1 MRSLWRASK
10 GLGSLSNWWQNR
22 FQPLMVGLLGA
33 VLVMLFLGLASWNS
47 KRLEQTLLQV
57 QINKA
62 SSSLESIERLSRE
75 FLLSLERSEASL
87 EGMGS
92 DGSWFGSGA
101 SLQEALVGGLVDLAK
116 DLDEAEREGGLDTQ
130 KLARLA
136 MDHSFRA
143 VCFLDGKGEV
153 LFSYGPLVEEF
164 LVEARRLL
172 ASGDVVSVRL
182 VPRRSEPG
190 NASCVVVRR
199 ESLPGAVLLA
209 LGKEDLALWRAR
221 VSLQEAMAV
230 AGWTSGIIYMLVRDS
245 KGFIWAQGG
254 EIPPIQEPGMDGR
267 PRWRSLGGKKALEM
281 ALPVRVGE
289 GTGLEAV
296 VGLDPSEMEE
306 LLDRNRIQIYL
317 STAMMS
323 ILALLGVVLLHR
335 SQSRHQARLREMN
348 QRLHQSER
356 LMALGRLAGVVAH
369 EVRNPLNAISMAV
382 QRLAKEYS
390 PEEPD
395 KREEF
400 SRISQVVRGEISRI
414 NRIVEEFLG
423 LARKGDLQVRE
434 IPVAELLGRL
444 KILMEP
450 QAIQHSISLTVSLG
464 EGEFMVLV
472 DEDRIIQAL
481 LNLATNAMEAVAEG
495 GGCIAFGV
503 RREGKERV
511 AIEITDTGSGILAQD
526 IQRVFEPGYTT
537 KGKGLG
543 LGLHIARE
551 IVRLHGGDIQVR
563 SAPEVGTTFSVFLP
577 GRWTQR

>member
-1 MRSLWRASK
+1 
-10 GLGSLSNWWQNR
+10 
-22 FQPLMVGLLGA
+22 
-33 VLVMLFLGLASWNS
+33 MLFLGLASWNS

-57 QINKA
+57 QINMA

-75 FLLSLERSEASL
+75 LVLSLERSDSSL
-87 EGMGS
+87 NSMGS
-92 DGSWFGSGA
+92 DESWSDFRA
-101 SLQEALVGGLVDLAK
+101 SLQEAVVGALVELAK
-116 DLDEAEREGGLDTQ
+116 ELDEAEREGGLDAQ
-130 KLARLA
+130 KLANLA
-136 MDHSFRA
+136 TDYSFRSA
-143 VCFLDGKGEV
+143 SFLDGRGE
-153 LFSYGPLVEEF
+153 LILSYGPLAEEF
-164 LVEARRLL
+164 LIEARRLL
-172 ASGDVVSVRL
+172 ASGEVVFVRL
-182 VPRRSEPG
+182 VPRRFQPE

-199 ESLPGAVLLA
+199 EKVPGAVLLA
-209 LGKEDLALWRAR
+209 LGKEELALWQAR
-221 VSLQEAMAV
+221 VSVQEAMAV

-254 EIPPIQEPGMDGR
+254 EIPPMEEPGMECQ
-267 PRWRSLGGKKALEM
+267 PRWRFFGGKKALEV
-281 ALPVRVGE
+281 ALPLRAG
-289 GTGLEAV
+289 GMSGLEAV

-306 LLDRNRIQIYL
+306 LLSRNRIQIYL

-335 SQSRHQARLREMN
+335 SQSRHQSRLREMT

-382 QRLAKEYS
+382 QRLAKEYA
-390 PEEPD
+390 PMEQG
-395 KREEF
+395 KRDEF
-400 SRISQVVRGEISRI
+400 FRISQVVRGEISRI

-423 LARKGDLQVRE
+423 VTRKGDLQIRE
-434 IPVAELLGRL
+434 IPVAELLERL

-450 QAIQHSISLTVSLG
+450 QAIQHSTSLSVHLG

-495 GGCIAFGV
+495 GGSIAFGV
-503 RREGKERV
+503 RREGKEMV
-511 AIEITDTGSGILAQD
+511 AIEITDTGGGISAQD
-526 IQRVFEPGYTT
+526 VQRVFGPGYTT

-551 IVRLHGGDIQVR
+551 IVRLHGGDIQLR
-563 SAPEVGTTFSVFLP
+563 SAPDVGTTFSVFLP
-577 GRWTQR
+577 GRWAQR